1 MRKQKIYTV
10 IGMLAFFVVSAC
22 SLHEEENLFND
33 SSANRISEAL
43 KNYKEILTAPEN
55 GWIMKYY
62 PSDDLS
68 FGGYNLLI
76 SFDENGNAKVSGETA
91 NPEKSVTSL
100 YSLIQSAGPVLTFDS
115 YNEILH
121 LFSEPLGGYEGE
133 FQFTIMSATPDKV
146 VLSGTKTRNTIIL
159 VPMPKEKTWSDYL
172 KAVTKTQEDIFLG
185 TFNLKV
191 NGKEIG
197 SVMQDNNVFTLTYAG
212 AGELDA
218 KKEIPFIY
226 TSDGIELYEPLTIDG
241 VTMSTFKADTE
252 NISFVCTNPGV
263 DAEFEA
269 FYPEGYRFYDQL
281 AGTYKMGTKT
291 VKVAA
296 NSDGKTYT
304 LTGFYSQGTVQAEYM
319 RSLGT
324 LSIKF
329 QYLGTYAG
337 YYIYLCGWDTAAGYY
352 TWLEGTGI
360 NGVNSKNDPL
370 TISFTDN
377 GVWGSNTVDSF
388 LAFAFTSQP
397 PSGSNGYDYL
407 QQIVRPVLVKQD

>member
-10 IGMLAFFVVSAC
+10 ISMLAFLIVSAC
-22 SLHEEENLFND
+22 SLHEEEDFFND
-33 SSANRISEAL
+33 SSANRMSEAL
-43 KNYKEILTAPEN
+43 KQYKEILVAPEN

-68 FGGYNLLI
+68 FGGFNLLV
-76 SFDENGNAKVSGETA
+76 SFNENGNATIAGENA
-91 NPEKSVTSL
+91 APDESATSL
-100 YSLIQSAGPVLTFDS
+100 YSLIQSAGPVLTFNS

-133 FQFTIMSATPDKV
+133 FQFTIMSATPEKV
-146 VLSGTKTRNTIIL
+146 VLSGTKTRNTIVL
-159 VPMPKEKTWSDYL
+159 VPMPKEQTWSDYL
-172 KAVTKTQEDIFLG
+172 KAVTKTQQDIFLG

-197 SVMQDNNVFTLTYAG
+197 SVMQDKNVFTLTYAG

-218 KKEIPFIY
+218 KKKIPFVY

-241 VTMSTFKADTE
+241 VTMSRFKADTE
-252 NISFVCTNPGV
+252 NVSYVCTDASV
-263 DAEFEA
+263 DAQFEA
-269 FYPEGYRFYDQL
+269 FYPVGYRFYDQL
-281 AGTYKMGTKT
+281 VGTYKMGTRT
-291 VKVAA
+291 VKVDK
-296 NSDGKTYT
+296 NPDNKTYT
-304 LTGFYSQGTVQAEYM
+304 ITGLYDQGTIQAEYM
-319 RSLGT
+319 RSMGT

-337 YYIYLCGWDTAAGYY
+337 YFIYLCGWDTSAGYY
-352 TWLEGTGI
+352 TWMEGTGM
-360 NGVNSKNDPL
+360 NGVNSKDDPL

-377 GVWGSNTVDSF
+377 GAWSGNTVDSF

-397 PSGSNGYDYL
+397 PGGSNGYAYL
-407 QQIVRPVLVKQD
+407 QQIVKPVLVKQD

>member
-10 IGMLAFFVVSAC
+10 IGMLAFLVVSAC

-133 FQFTIMSATPDKV
+133 FQFTIMSATPNKV
-146 VLSGTKTRNTIIL
+146 VLSGTKTQNTIIL
-159 VPMPKEKTWSDYL
+159 VPMPKEQVWSDYL
-172 KAVTKTQEDIFLG
+172 KNVNKVQEEIFLG
-185 TFNLKV
+185 SFHFIV
-191 NGKEIG
+191 NGKEVG
-197 SVMQDNNVFTLTYAG
+197 TVMQTNNVFTLTYAG

-218 KKEIPFIY
+218 KKKIPFVY

-252 NISFVCTNPGV
+252 NVSFICT
-263 DAEFEA
+263 DAGADAKFEA
-269 FYPEGYRFYDQL
+269 FYPVGYRFYDQL
-281 AGTYKMGTKT
+281 VGKYKMGTKT
-291 VKVAA
+291 ITITA
-296 NSDGKTYT
+296 NPDGKTYS
-304 LTGFYSQGTVQAEYM
+304 LAGFSNYGTVKAEYA
-319 RSLGT
+319 RSMGT
-324 LSIKF
+324 FSITF
-329 QYLGTYAG
+329 QYIGLALGQYYA
-337 YYIYLCGWDTAAGYY
+337 YLCLCDDTSL
-352 TWLEGTGI
+352 TWQEGTGLT
-360 NGVNSKNDPL
+360 GENSADDPL
-370 TISFTDN
+370 TITFNDN
-377 GVWGSNTVDSF
+377 GMWGSRVGNSF
-388 LAFAFTSQP
+388 LLYAFSSQP
-397 PSGSNGYDYL
+397 ASNSSAVGWIEDYPTP
-407 QQIVRPVLVKQD
+407 IVLKKQN